1 MDVEAD
7 NRSDLEDSIL
17 SSLGGEVTSI
27 VSPVSACMGLTV
39 LLVRTLYLGETH
51 LSTAPTS
58 IATAVYHEEAS
69 DDVGTKLTGALLNA
83 LVFVAAITIMTFI
96 MFLLFKYN
104 CTKCLYGYMAFS
116 SFTLLFWVGGYF
128 IQVILETSKI
138 PFDAISFVFLL
149 FNSATVGTIAMWTSW
164 TPFVLKQAYLVL
176 VAVVIAV
183 LFTRI
188 PAWTTWFLLGALVIY
203 DLCAVLLPGGPLKAL
218 VELAMERN
226 EAIPAL
232 VYESRPTT
240 TAKTGGSGGGLAAQ
254 GEGREIRSV
263 TEADGQ
269 GAERRR
275 RRRQRQRQAD
285 QEETEM
291 ETASTSMASP
301 PDEMTMEE
309 SNNNN
314 NNNSN
319 SENGAEEPE
328 GQQVSPN
335 EPLIKAEPT
344 SSSSS
349 QHQVQGSGPPVVVH
363 HEEEEDGEMG
373 LPDSIKLG
381 LGDFIFYSVLVGQA
395 SLYDMTTV
403 YVCYLAIMAGLGAT
417 LLLLAIYQKALP
429 ALPISITLGVVFYFC
444 TRYFLDPTVTP
455 MSLSLLYV

>member
-1 MDVEAD
+1 MEVQGQDVEEE
-7 NRSDLEDSIL
+7 NNVEGLGGVRESIL
-17 SSLGGEVTSI
+17 SSLGEEITAIVAPVT
-27 VSPVSACMGLTV
+27 ACMALTV
-39 LLVRTLYLGETH
+39 CLVRALYLEGRT

-58 IATAVYHEEAS
+58 IATAMYHESAS
-69 DDVGTKLTGALLNA
+69 DDVETKVTGALLNA
-83 LVFVAAITIMTFI
+83 LVFVIAITIMTFV

-116 SFTLLFWVGGYF
+116 SFTLLFFMGGYF
-128 IQVILETSKI
+128 LQVLFEISRV

-149 FNSATVGTIAMWTSW
+149 FNTAIVGTVAMWTDW

-176 VAVVIAV
+176 VAVVIAA

-232 VYESRPTT
+232 VYESKLTRGFRDDPRRERE
-240 TAKTGGSGGGLAAQ
+240 AGSEARDVAAQ
-254 GEGREIRSV
+254 GYD
-263 TEADGQ
+263 DGQ
-269 GAERRR
+269 LLVREPT
-275 RRRQRQRQAD
+275 D
-285 QEETEM
+285 S
-291 ETASTSMASP
+291 ASTSTASP
-301 PDEMTMEE
+301 
-309 SNNNN
+309 
-314 NNNSN
+314 
-319 SENGAEEPE
+319 SEITAQRTTASEDRR
-328 GQQVSPN
+328 
-335 EPLIKAEPT
+335 
-344 SSSSS
+344 
-349 QHQVQGSGPPVVVH
+349 
-363 HEEEEDGEMG
+363 EEDGEVSVTEPLMG
-373 LPDSIKLG
+373 QQENQDSAGKEVGLSEEDMELPDSIKLG

-395 SLYDMTTV
+395 SLFDMTTV

-455 MSLSLLYV
+455 ISVSLLYA

>member
-1 MDVEAD
+1 
-7 NRSDLEDSIL
+7 
-17 SSLGGEVTSI
+17 
-27 VSPVSACMGLTV
+27 
-39 LLVRTLYLGETH
+39 
-51 LSTAPTS
+51 
-58 IATAVYHEEAS
+58 
-69 DDVGTKLTGALLNA
+69 
-83 LVFVAAITIMTFI
+83 
-96 MFLLFKYN
+96 
-104 CTKCLYGYMAFS
+104 MAFS

-128 IQVILETSKI
+128 IQVILETCKI

-240 TAKTGGSGGGLAAQ
+240 REKTGGSSGSGGDLATQ
-254 GEGREIRSV
+254 GEGVEIRNV
-263 TEADGQ
+263 TEANSR
-269 GAERRR
+269 GAERGRR
-275 RRRQRQRQAD
+275 RTRERQRQATAD
-285 QEETEM
+285 QEENEM

-301 PDEMTMEE
+301 DEMTMEE
-309 SNNNN
+309 SNL
-314 NNNSN
+314 NNSN
-319 SENGAEEPE
+319 SENGAEEQEE
-328 GQQVSPN
+328 GQEVSPN
-335 EPLIKAEPT
+335 EPLIKAEST
-344 SSSSS
+344 SSG
-349 QHQVQGSGPPVVVH
+349 QRQVQGSRPPVVLH
-363 HEEEEDGEMG
+363 HEEEEEEGEMG

>member
-1 MDVEAD
+1 MEVQGQDVEEE
-7 NRSDLEDSIL
+7 NNVEGLGGVRESIL
-17 SSLGGEVTSI
+17 SSLGEEITAIVAPVT
-27 VSPVSACMGLTV
+27 ACMALTV
-39 LLVRTLYLGETH
+39 CLVRALYLEGRT

-58 IATAVYHEEAS
+58 IATAMYHESAS
-69 DDVGTKLTGALLNA
+69 DDVETKVTGALLNA
-83 LVFVAAITIMTFI
+83 LVFVIAITIMTFV

-116 SFTLLFWVGGYF
+116 SFTLLFFMGGYF
-128 IQVILETSKI
+128 LQVLFEISRV

-149 FNSATVGTIAMWTSW
+149 FNTAIVGTVAMWTDW

-176 VAVVIAV
+176 VAVVIAA

-232 VYESRPTT
+232 VYESKLTRGFRDDPRRERE
-240 TAKTGGSGGGLAAQ
+240 AGSEARDVAAQ
-254 GEGREIRSV
+254 GYD
-263 TEADGQ
+263 DGQ
-269 GAERRR
+269 LLVREPT
-275 RRRQRQRQAD
+275 D
-285 QEETEM
+285 S
-291 ETASTSMASP
+291 ASTSTASP
-301 PDEMTMEE
+301 
-309 SNNNN
+309 
-314 NNNSN
+314 
-319 SENGAEEPE
+319 SEITAQRTTASEDRR
-328 GQQVSPN
+328 
-335 EPLIKAEPT
+335 
-344 SSSSS
+344 
-349 QHQVQGSGPPVVVH
+349 
-363 HEEEEDGEMG
+363 EEDGEVSVTEPLMG
-373 LPDSIKLG
+373 QQENQDSAGEEGGLSEEDMELPDSIKLG

-395 SLYDMTTV
+395 SLFDMTTV

-455 MSLSLLYV
+455 ISVSLLYA

>member
-1 MDVEAD
+1 MTHAIDTMEEGGPEGGFAH
-7 NRSDLEDSIL
+7 EESIL

-27 VSPVSACMGLTV
+27 VAPVSACMALTV
-39 LLVRTLYLGETH
+39 LLVRALYLGRQD

-58 IATAVYHEEAS
+58 IATAVYHESSS
-69 DDVGTKLTGALLNA
+69 DDVGTKVTGALLNA
-83 LVFVAAITIMTFI
+83 LVFVLAITVMTFM

-116 SFTLLFWVGGYF
+116 SFTLLFFVGGYF
-128 IQVILETSKI
+128 IQTILEMSRL

-149 FNSATVGTIAMWTSW
+149 FNFAVVGTVAMWTEW
-164 TPFVLKQAYLVL
+164 TPFVLKQAYLVI

-188 PAWTTWFLLGALVIY
+188 PAWTTWFLLIALVVY

-232 VYESRPTT
+232 VYESRLTKGFRDDPRQ
-240 TAKTGGSGGGLAAQ
+240 A
-254 GEGREIRSV
+254 
-263 TEADGQ
+263 TEADAPREG
-269 GAERRR
+269 GEGGELLGRGP
-275 RRRQRQRQAD
+275 
-285 QEETEM
+285 THS
-291 ETASTSMASP
+291 ASTSTASP
-301 PDEMTMEE
+301 VEIAADRGEE
-309 SNNNN
+309 G
-314 NNNSN
+314 
-319 SENGAEEPE
+319 EEVDRAEAPE
-328 GQQVSPN
+328 S
-335 EPLIKAEPT
+335 EPLIG
-344 SSSSS
+344 
-349 QHQVQGSGPPVVVH
+349 QGYQASDGVAPGLA
-363 HEEEEDGEMG
+363 EEEEMG

-395 SLYDMTTV
+395 SLFDMTTV

-417 LLLLAIYQKALP
+417 LVLLAIFQKALP

-455 MSLSLLYV
+455 ISVSLLYV